1 MYHIRAV
8 SQQLLGLAQEL
19 GALQQG
25 EFVLSS
31 GSRSSWYFDARL
43 LTLHSIAVYNI
54 GTMFHSVVRDVSG
67 ELIGGPATGAI
78 PIVTAAMMR
87 VFSVD
92 GAFQGFYVRSE
103 RKPYGT
109 ESIIEGSPV
118 EGKRVVLVDDV
129 VTTGTS
135 LLRAAQVV
143 EEAGGEVIHVASLV
157 DRSNGASSILQERG
171 YNYKPFWILNEEGI
185 EIL

>member
-1 MYHIRAV
+1 MYDVRVA
-8 SQQLLGLAQEL
+8 SQQLLGLAQSI
-19 GALQQG
+19 GALQHG

-54 GTMFHSVVRDVSG
+54 GTMFHGVVRGVSG

-87 VFSVD
+87 VFRVE
-92 GAFQGFYVRSE
+92 GTFQGFYVRSE

-129 VTTGTS
+129 VTTGNS

-143 EEAGGEVIHVASLV
+143 EEAGGEVIYVAALA
-157 DRSNGASSILQERG
+157 DRSNGASSILQDKG
-171 YNYKPFWILNEEGI
+171 YNYKPFWILNEEGVAV
-185 EIL
+185 L